1 MTELFSEDDAI
12 AAVARLSRVQLVSF
26 VEAEMILPLQTDSGP
41 KYRQIDLVRME
52 LLCELSEQFDLS
64 ADALGVVI
72 SLIDQLYGVRAELQT
87 VLDAVGQ
94 EPSDVRQRI
103 LEVVRLARTAP

>member
-1 MTELFSEDDAI
+1 MTERFSEAQAV
-12 AAVARLSRVQLVSF
+12 AAVARLTQVQLVSF
-26 VEAEMILPLQTDSGP
+26 VQAEMIVPLQTDSGP
-41 KYRQIDLVRME
+41 VYRQIDLVRLE
-52 LLCELSEQFDLS
+52 LLCELSEQFELKS
-64 ADALGVVI
+64 DALAVVI

-103 LEVVRLARTAP
+103 LEVVRLAQSVP

>member
-1 MTELFSEDDAI
+1 MTERFSEAQAV
-12 AAVARLSRVQLVSF
+12 AAVARLTQVQLVSF
-26 VEAEMILPLQTDSGP
+26 VQAEMIVPLQTDSGP
-41 KYRQIDLVRME
+41 VYRQIDLVRLE
-52 LLCELSEQFDLS
+52 LLCELSEQFELKN
-64 ADALGVVI
+64 DALGVVI

-103 LEVVRLARTAP
+103 LEVVRLAQSAP